1 MQVSFAQQK
10 YTSTGDQRRMDMIKR
25 LHFTPRNFF
34 FFLRLTQD
42 FMLTDYING
51 LDLCHF
57 GLFYSRKRT
66 GNKFAPHTL
75 SDLSSKLGQL
85 HFSALKTL
93 QSSH

>member
-1 MQVSFAQQK
+1 
-10 YTSTGDQRRMDMIKR
+10 
-25 LHFTPRNFF
+25 
-34 FFLRLTQD
+34 
-42 FMLTDYING
+42 MLTDYIHG

-85 HFSALKTL
+85 HFSTLLKDPSEFSL
-93 QSSH
+93 VRCDVN